1 MTALNLFTAA
11 ADLIP
16 AAIDGEFGKRDACIL
31 ATRLAIE
38 VAAAFGIGAQPL
50 SVRVALLNG
59 AFAKHVKDGDADV
72 RKWASIDGSHS
83 VGIGFGF
90 KPGQDTTNRWNGHLI
105 AAADGVFGD
114 FAIRQA
120 ERPEKGIL
128 TGSAIVGPWREPR
141 WTVIDPESG
150 TTLYYERIKNILYR
164 FSPDWRDEMRRR
176 KLAGPIIRKLRR
188 RL

>member
-11 ADLIP
+11 AELIP
-16 AAIDGEFGKRDACIL
+16 AAIDEEFGKQDACIL

-38 VAAAFGIGAQPL
+38 VAAAFRIEAHPL
-50 SVRVALLNG
+50 PVRVMLLNRT
-59 AFAKHVKDGDADV
+59 FAAHVKDGDGDV
-72 RKWASIDGSHS
+72 KKWAPIDGSHS

-90 KPGQDTTNRWNGHLI
+90 KPGQETRNRWNGHLI
-105 AAADGVFGD
+105 AATEDCFGD

-128 TGSAIVGPWREPR
+128 TGDAIVGPWREPR
-141 WTVIDPESG
+141 WIVVDPESG
-150 TTLYYERIKNILYR
+150 TTIFYERSAERRYR
-164 FSPDWRDEMRRR
+164 FSPDWTDERRRR
-176 KLAGPIIRKLRR
+176 KLAGPIIRAIR